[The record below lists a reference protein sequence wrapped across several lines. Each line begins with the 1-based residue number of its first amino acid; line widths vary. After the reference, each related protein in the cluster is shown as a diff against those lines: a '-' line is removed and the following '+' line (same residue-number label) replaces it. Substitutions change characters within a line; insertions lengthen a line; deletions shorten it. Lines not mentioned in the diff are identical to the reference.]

1 MFSLEFSEDLRRA
14 AAGATEG
21 LLVESVRR
29 TTSKETFMSLLVSVS
44 VLVLVSGS
52 EFRFDADSSV
62 SCTCS
67 GLRESDAAAAAVSK
81 GTKLKLV
88 EEASAETDSAARRKG
103 DGESGNDTLLIVS
116 TEHWIDA
123 CADWARAAAIS
134 TDCVDSSSE

>member
-14 AAGATEG
+14 AVAATEG

-29 TTSKETFMSLLVSVS
+29 TTSEETFMSLSVS
-44 VLVLVSGS
+44 VLVLMSGS
-52 EFRFDADSSV
+52 EIRFDADRSV

-88 EEASAETDSAARRKG
+88 EEASADTDSAARRKG

-123 CADWARAAAIS
+123 CADWARAAAIC
-134 TDCVDSSSE
+134 TACVDSSSE